1 MYPELFTIGNLTIHS
16 YGLMIALGVLISA
29 AALYREAPRE
39 DINPDHILEAVI
51 ASVFFGLIGARLLY
65 VFLNWSYFRANPGEI
80 LFAQFAGLSFFGGL
94 FLGVFILY
102 IWSSWRKIGFLKLA
116 DLMAPYL
123 LLGYAF
129 ARVGCFLNGCCYGKP
144 ADVPWAVQF
153 PYASLP
159 YYSQIYPDEQR
170 SRHEPRLDL
179 PSAYFGWLDQEGNW
193 IEASPENKHYAGL
206 KPKAMLTPE
215 QKTAVTEGPYRALP
229 VHPTQIYASLNAF
242 ILAGAFYGLWRII
255 GLKRPGMVL
264 GLVMIAYGVTRF
276 GLEAMRD
283 DNPFEYAWWM
293 LYQGGTI
300 SQNLSIY
307 LILTGAI
314 LLGVISK
321 MKPCASADPHPG
333 KAAKKR

>member
-1 MYPELFTIGNLTIHS
+1 MYPELFTIGNLTVYS

-129 ARVGCFLNGCCYGKP
+129 ARVGCFLNGCCYGRVT
-144 ADVPWAVQF
+144 DLPWAMPASMVDDLLRHPVQL
-153 PYASLP
+153 YAALGAV
-159 YYSQIYPDEQR
+159 IC
-170 SRHEPRLDL
+170 
-179 PSAYFGWLDQEGNW
+179 FV
-193 IEASPENKHYAGL
+193 IL
-206 KPKAMLTPE
+206 KYLRP
-215 QKTAVTEGPYRALP
+215 
-229 VHPTQIYASLNAF
+229 
-242 ILAGAFYGLWRII
+242 
-255 GLKRPGMVL
+255 KRPFVGFMLLSMFALYGVLRFTTEFFRQEEVVWL
-264 GLVMIAYGVTRF
+264 GLSA
-276 GLEAMRD
+276 A
-283 DNPFEYAWWM
+283 
-293 LYQGGTI
+293 
-300 SQNLSIY
+300 QNFSLALVLLSA
-307 LILTGAI
+307 TAI
-314 LLGVISK
+314 FAFSGF
-321 MKPCASADPHPG
+321 AG
-333 KAAKKR
+333 KAGGKKSSKKRRKGAKK